1 MIAAAYLYA
10 KRAHRLAR
18 RDFIM
23 ELSPAQRERI
33 DAVSKFGR
41 ARLSAGA
48 RKREAASIF
57 DRAIW
62 KEAAE
67 FGLAGL
73 PLPEAWGG
81 SGLDAVDT
89 MLVIE
94 ALGKACEDGG
104 LVFSLCAHMFASAV
118 PIWRSG
124 SAALHDRYLRDIA
137 TGALICANG
146 TTEPDAGSDIYAM
159 KTTARRVGGEYVLDG
174 TKCFITN
181 APVAD
186 LFLLYAA
193 TNPGRGFLGISAFLI
208 PRDTPGLR
216 VAAEHGKTGLK
227 TSPWGSI
234 YLEDCRVPESAR
246 VGPEGAGAV
255 MFNDSM
261 IWERG
266 CLFAYYVG
274 AMERVL
280 EQCIEHAR
288 SRVQFGHKIGSFQ
301 SVANRIVDMKLR
313 LETSRLLL
321 YRAGELH
328 RQGKRC
334 DEAVALSKLWISEAA
349 LQSGLDAVQI
359 FGGSGIATDTG
370 VDALMRDA
378 VPARIF
384 SGTSEMQ
391 RAIIAKMLGLP

>member
-1 MIAAAYLYA
+1 M
-10 KRAHRLAR
+10 RATLHFARSRLA
-18 RDFIM
+18 
-23 ELSPAQRERI
+23 
-33 DAVSKFGR
+33 
-41 ARLSAGA
+41 AGA
-48 RKREAASIF
+48 REREAAATF
-57 DRAIW
+57 DRRLW
-62 KEAAE
+62 DEAAE
-67 FGLAGL
+67 FGLTGL
-73 PLPEAWGG
+73 PIPEKWGG

-124 SAALHDRYLRDIA
+124 STNHHERYLADVA
-137 TGALICANG
+137 SGKLICANG
-146 TTEPDAGSDIYAM
+146 TSEPDAGSDVYAM
-159 KTTARRVGGEYVLDG
+159 KTTAERVGSEYVLNG

-186 LFLLYAA
+186 LFLIYA
-193 TNPGRGFLGISAFLI
+193 TTSPERKVFGISAFLL
-208 PRDTPGLR
+208 PRDTPGLG
-216 VAAEHGKTGLK
+216 VTPEKAKTGLR
-227 TSPWGSI
+227 TSPWGTI
-234 YLEDCRVPESAR
+234 YLDNCRVPETAR
-246 VGPEGAGAV
+246 LGPEGSGASL
-255 MFNDSM
+255 FGESM

-274 AMERVL
+274 AMERSL
-280 EQCIEHAR
+280 ERCIEHVR
-288 SRVQFGHKIGSFQ
+288 SRKQFGHRLGTFQ
-301 SVANRIVDMKLR
+301 SVSNRIVDMKLR
-313 LETSRLLL
+313 LEASRLLL

-328 RQGKRC
+328 RAGKRC

-359 FGGSGIATDTG
+359 FGGTGVATDSG

-391 RAIIAKMLGLP
+391 RAIVARMLGLH